1 MKHTEKVW
9 FIVKMDKEQ
18 LLHLI
23 EKQLSGQATPEE
35 VKILSRYY
43 NSFQKNNGVEGRDSL
58 VSDDRKKVILG
69 NILKEIDKEYTK
81 KIWTKEVLKYA
92 AIGMLLLGVG
102 YFFKTVVTNIDE
114 NAPLLIKENSITLE
128 MENGKTKVISE
139 DATINIKND
148 AGSIIANQSGNRLV
162 YRNET
167 DSEELVF
174 NTLRVPYGKK
184 FKLQLSDGTKAH
196 LNAGSSLKY
205 PVKFLQGMERQVF
218 LSGEVFLEVQKDS
231 AHPFIV
237 NADNLNIQVLGTK
250 FNVNAYPEDETAD
263 VVLVEGSV
271 QLSGDTKGLDSVLL
285 EPGFKGSFN
294 KVTQNFDTKEV
305 ITGIYTSWME
315 GDLVFRNMTFQN
327 ILKKLERH
335 YDVVIV
341 NNNERLSSEKFNASF
356 GDDPLIKVLE
366 NLKATYNID
375 FEIEKNQITIY

>member
-35 VKILSRYY
+35 EKILLRYY
-43 NSFQKNNGVEGRDSL
+43 NSFQKNNGEERRDSL

-69 NILKEIDKEYTK
+69 NIQKEIDKEHTK
-81 KIWTKEVLKYA
+81 KLWTKEVLKYA
-92 AIGMLLLGVG
+92 AIGILLLGAG
-102 YFFKTVVTNIDE
+102 YFFKSVVTNIDG
-114 NAPLLIKENSITLE
+114 NAPLPLKENSITLE
-128 MENGKTKVISE
+128 MENGNTKVISE

-148 AGSIIANQSGNRLV
+148 AGSIIANQNGNQLV
-162 YRNET
+162 YGNET
-167 DSEELVF
+167 DSEELVY

-271 QLSGDTKGLDSVLL
+271 QLSEDTKGLDSVLL
-285 EPGFKGSFN
+285 KPGFKGSFN
-294 KVTQNFDTKEV
+294 KMTQNFDTKEV

-375 FEIEKNQITIY
+375 FEIDKNQITIY